1 MEARDDPHGPTDG
14 RSGSRLD
21 HVDMGGQAPD
31 AVEAGVE
38 RIRREAL
45 RMARA
50 DAASGMPGEDFEG
63 PAESELELQDRCGA
77 LLERWESR
85 ERRKFYQEVA
95 DREER
100 IGEKLGKLA
109 LGIDRFE
116 RLINELIRLKARFS
130 VRQREVTQEL
140 ATEGQERARG
150 IPTSLYVSALA
161 FLGLVEFFAN
171 APVFNALLPRDPLSE
186 RQVQL
191 LTEVS
196 SGWFAGVERVM
207 AHILFRP
214 DAALLAAGVIT
225 FLCVLAHFFG
235 HALRDL
241 VMLGEREERRHTV
254 HSRSAKENVV
264 PLVLSAVGLVL
275 TLGVLYEARLTLG
288 EVGEERYVHDMEQ
301 VEELRRQAGWLRVD
315 GSILDANELANRA
328 EDIEA
333 AATALR
339 EYSLSMARMNFPVL
353 LLNLTLVLCAIS
365 AAYFHRRDA
374 RKEHFNELPFEDER
388 KALVESGEECAQ
400 DTSKLLAELGKEIRG
415 LRTVTLGGPD
425 SERRSVI
432 HHLESVLTAYRAE
445 NGRIRGLDPRSIPAF
460 RKPMKLALACEP
472 AGEDEVTLRT
482 PEDYEGERAELAE
495 RFKKLRG
502 RFTEEA
508 TATW

>member
-1 MEARDDPHGPTDG
+1 MREEAR
-14 RSGSRLD
+14 
-21 HVDMGGQAPD
+21 
-31 AVEAGVE
+31 
-38 RIRREAL
+38 

-50 DAASGMPGEDFEG
+50 DADRGMPAEDFEG
-63 PAESELELQDRCGA
+63 PAESELELEDRCVA
-77 LLERWESR
+77 LLERWEAR
-85 ERRKFYQEVA
+85 EQRTFHQEAA

-100 IGEKLGKLA
+100 IGEKLGRIA

-116 RLINELIRLKARFS
+116 RLINEIIRLKARFTI
-130 VRQREVTQEL
+130 RRREITQEL
-140 ATEGQERARG
+140 VSEGQKRARG
-150 IPTSLYVSALA
+150 LPTGLYVSALV

-196 SGWFAGVERVM
+196 TGWFAGLERVA

-241 VMLGEREERRHTV
+241 VMQGDRKERRHTV
-254 HSRSAKENVV
+254 HSRSAKENLV
-264 PLVLSAVGLVL
+264 PIVLCAVGLIL
-275 TLGVLYEARLTLG
+275 TLGVLYESRATLG

-301 VEELRRQAGWLRVD
+301 VAELRRQAGWLRVD
-315 GSILDANELANRA
+315 GDILEANELTNRA
-328 EDIEA
+328 EDVEA
-333 AATALR
+333 AATELR
-339 EYSLSMARMNFPVL
+339 EYSVSMARMNFPVL

-365 AAYFHRRDA
+365 AAYFHRRDS
-374 RKEHFNELPFEDER
+374 RKEHFNEVPYEDER

-400 DTSKLLAELGKEIRG
+400 TVSELLAQVGKEIRG
-415 LRTVTLGGPD
+415 LKAHTLGGPA

-432 HHLESVLTAYRAE
+432 HHLESVLAAYRAE
-445 NGRIRGLDPRSIPAF
+445 NGRVRGRDPRTIMAF
-460 RKPMKLALACEP
+460 RTPMRLDVQPVPTEAP
-472 AGEDEVTLRT
+472 TLRT
-482 PEDYEGERAELAE
+482 PEDYEAERSELAG
-495 RFKKLRG
+495 RFKELRG

-508 TATW
+508 AATW

>member
-1 MEARDDPHGPTDG
+1 MEARDAAHGSEDG
-14 RSGSRLD
+14 RDAPRFG
-21 HVDMGGQAPD
+21 HVDMGWQAPD
-31 AVEAGVE
+31 DVEAGVE

-50 DAASGMPGEDFEG
+50 DAANGMPAEDFEG
-63 PAESELELQDRCGA
+63 PAESELELHDRCAA
-77 LLERWESR
+77 LLERWETR
-85 ERRKFYQEVA
+85 ERRRFHQEVA

-100 IGEKLGKLA
+100 IGEKLGKIA

-116 RLINELIRLKARFS
+116 RLINELIRLKARFT
-130 VRQREVTQEL
+130 VRRREVTQEL
-140 ATEGQERARG
+140 VTEGQKRGRG
-150 IPTSLYVSALA
+150 IPTGLYVSALA

-196 SGWFAGVERVM
+196 AGWFAGLERVA

-241 VMLGEREERRHTV
+241 VMQGERKERRHTV
-254 HSRSAKENVV
+254 HSRSIKENVV
-264 PLVLSAVGLVL
+264 PLVLSAAGLAL
-275 TLGVLYEARLTLG
+275 TLGVLYEARVTLG
-288 EVGEERYVHDMEQ
+288 TVGEERYVHDMEQ

-315 GSILDANELANRA
+315 GNIMEANELTNRA
-328 EDIEA
+328 EDVEA
-333 AATALR
+333 AAIELR
-339 EYSLSMARMNFPVL
+339 EYSGAMARMNFPVL

-374 RKEHFNELPFEDER
+374 RKEHFNETPFEDER

-400 DTSKLLAELGKEIRG
+400 KTSELLAQAGKEIRG
-415 LRTVTLGGPD
+415 LKTQTLGGPAD
-425 SERRSVI
+425 ERRSVV
-432 HHLESVLTAYRAE
+432 HHLESVFAAYRAE
-445 NGRIRGLDPRSIPAF
+445 NGRIRGLDPRFVPAF
-460 RKPMKLALACEP
+460 QRPMKLRVEAAP
-472 AGEDEVTLRT
+472 AGESEVTLRT
-482 PEDYEGERAELAE
+482 PEDYEWERAELAE
-495 RFKKLRG
+495 RFKELRR

-508 TATW
+508 AATW